1 MIEVKAVMVT
11 SIKRTYASMPWLPGL
26 WHSVPILLGRPLSTR
41 DSAGDPW
48 TLTGKSGSVSCGVTA
63 PLFWVLCAQ
72 DFVVPS
78 KSLFPQS
85 CGSSVIKSH

>member
-48 TLTGKSGSVSCGVTA
+48 TLTGKSGSVFCGVTA
-63 PLFWVLCAQ
+63 PFSWVLVHTR
-72 DFVVPS
+72 FS
-78 KSLFPQS
+78 
-85 CGSSVIKSH
+85 